1 MKQDKDKKTT
11 SENKSEVISAAEI
24 NQLTDRSDKDL
35 GGASSLS
42 TVQPQGARAKFKVKF
57 ALKLFAFALSVV
69 TLSWF
74 FEGARQIQVAL
85 TLSAVLHLLA
95 GSIFTVALIGVQAFF
110 IYAEEKSK
118 DNRTRKIPLFDK
130 LYYKLAGNNSDR
142 EGDKTNR
149 G

>member
-1 MKQDKDKKTT
+1 MKNEKNNQ
-11 SENKSEVISAAEI
+11 ENQSEVTSAAEI
-24 NQLTDRSDKDL
+24 NQLSDRSQKGL
-35 GGASSLS
+35 GGA
-42 TVQPQGARAKFKVKF
+42 PRFKVKF
-57 ALKLFAFALSVV
+57 AIKLFAFALSVV

-74 FEGARQIQVAL
+74 FEGARQIQAAL
-85 TLSAVLHLLA
+85 TFSAVAHLLA